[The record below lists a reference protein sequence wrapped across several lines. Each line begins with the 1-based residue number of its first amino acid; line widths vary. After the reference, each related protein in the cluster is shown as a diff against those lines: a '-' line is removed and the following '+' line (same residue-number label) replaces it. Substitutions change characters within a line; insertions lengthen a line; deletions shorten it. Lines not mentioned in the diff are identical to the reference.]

1 MYGPPENAMDAS
13 QLAET
18 LLVEAADMVAA
29 RSRLPESTYR
39 LQFHAGFTFRDA
51 LGIVPYLY
59 DLGITHCYASPYLKA
74 RPGSTHGYDI
84 VDHNALN
91 PEIGTVDD
99 YEAWVA
105 ALRAHGLGQILD
117 TVPNH
122 MGVGTSD
129 NAWWNDVL
137 ENGPASRYGAHFDI
151 AWRSSPRL
159 ELQDR
164 VLLPVL
170 GEPYGEVLE
179 AGQLRLTFANGA
191 FSIHYHDFRF
201 PVAPHR
207 YDRILG
213 HRLNEWERST
223 APDDPELMEYQ
234 SILTA
239 VRNLPYHV
247 ETDPVR
253 VAERHREKEVV
264 KSRLASLAADSE
276 TARAFIDENVA
287 VFNGRPG
294 VPRSFDLLDELLE
307 HQCYRLAYWRVAQD
321 EINYRRFFDINDL
334 AALSM
339 ERPDVFEAAHDLI
352 IRLLA
357 DGKLDGLRVD
367 HPDGLYDPA
376 QYFRRLHEHFIL
388 ACARKVLDAD
398 PAAEGLDRCE
408 VESQLRRRFAAQSAA
423 AGRDRLHRPLYVVAE
438 KILVADEALVETWP
452 VHGTSG
458 YDFLNQ
464 VNGLFVDGASATA
477 FGRLYADLIQD
488 STRFPEV
495 AYRGKRLIM
504 QVSLAAELHTLT
516 HQLDRLAQRSR
527 LSRDFT
533 FNTLGHALREIIACF
548 PVYRS
553 YIDDDGAHEADRRQ
567 IATAVRRATARNP
580 LLTRR
585 VFGFIRDML
594 LLESPASFGDADRA
608 EQRQFA
614 GKFQQVTA
622 PVMAKGVEDTAFY
635 IYNCLVSLNEV
646 GGDPGRFGVRPE
658 ALHAYYQARQAKW
671 PYALSP
677 LSTHDTKRSEDV
689 RARINALSEMPEEWR
704 ACLQRW
710 GRLNEGY
717 KVKGEDQMIPDS
729 NEEYLLYQTLVGA
742 WPLEPCTLEEYAD
755 FVKRIRDYMLK
766 AVHEA
771 KVHSSWINPN
781 AEYDDAVQQ
790 FVGRILDEQS
800 NGAFLDDFRA
810 FQRRVSHY
818 GMFNSLSQTLL
829 RVTAPGVPDTYQG
842 TELWDYSLT
851 DPDNRRPVD
860 YASRQRVLRELQA
873 AVARARGDLRE
884 LARALVADKEDG
896 RVKLFVTW
904 RSLRCRRDRP
914 GLFSAGEYIPLLAEG
929 AKALHL
935 FAFARRAADGYAVAA
950 VPRLPAR
957 LVPEMDQPPL
967 GEAVWNATRLFLPEV
982 DPSWR
987 WRNIFTG
994 ESLAHVE
1001 SAGQLSLAAAELFA
1015 HFPVALLLAYQPEPC
1030 ENLRSSIERTAQTAA
1045 G

>member
-1 MYGPPENAMDAS
+1 MDPS

-18 LLVEAADMVAA
+18 LLEQAADMVAA

-39 LQFHAGFTFRDA
+39 LQFHAGFSFRDA
-51 LGIVPYLY
+51 MGIVPYLH

-74 RPGSTHGYDI
+74 STGSTHGYDI
-84 VDHNALN
+84 VDHNSLN
-91 PEIGTVDD
+91 PEIGSVED

-105 ALRAHGLGQILD
+105 ALHAHGLGQILD

-122 MGVGTSD
+122 MGVGTND

-170 GEPYGEVLE
+170 GELYGEVLE
-179 AGQLRLTFANGA
+179 AGQLQLTFADGA
-191 FSIHYHDFRF
+191 FSIHYYDRRF
-201 PVAPHR
+201 PVAPHS

-223 APDDPELMEYQ
+223 GSDDPELMEYQ

-239 VRNLPYHV
+239 VRNLPHHA
-247 ETDPVR
+247 ETDPVK

-264 KSRLASLAADSE
+264 KRRLAALATDSKA
-276 TARAFIDENVA
+276 ARAFIEENVA
-287 VFNGRPG
+287 TFNGRPG
-294 VPRSFDLLDELLE
+294 VPRSFDLLHELLE
-307 HQCYRLAYWRVAQD
+307 HQCYRLAYWRVAPD

-334 AALSM
+334 AAVSL
-339 ERPDVFEAAHDLI
+339 ERPDVFEAAHGLI
-352 IRLLA
+352 FTLLA

-376 QYFRRLHEHFIL
+376 QYFRRLQEHVVL

-398 PAAEGLDRCE
+398 PAAEGLDRNE
-408 VESQLRRRFAAQSAA
+408 VESQLRRRFGAQSAA
-423 AGRDRLHRPLYVVAE
+423 AGRDSLRRPLYVVAE
-438 KILVADEALVETWP
+438 KILGADESLVETWP

-458 YDFLNQ
+458 YDFLNR
-464 VNGLFVDGASATA
+464 VNGLFVDGGSAMA
-477 FGRLYADLIQD
+477 FDRLYADAIQD
-488 STRFPEV
+488 STRYPEV

-516 HQLDRLAQRSR
+516 YQLDRLAQRSR
-527 LSRDFT
+527 RSRDFT
-533 FNTLGHALREIIACF
+533 FNTLRQALREVIACF

-553 YIDDDGAHEADRRQ
+553 YIDDEGAHEADRRQ
-567 IATAVRRATARNP
+567 IATALRRATARNP
-580 LLTRR
+580 LLSRR

-594 LLESPASFGDADRA
+594 LLESPASFGEADRA
-608 EQRQFA
+608 EQRRFA

-622 PVMAKGVEDTAFY
+622 PVTAKGVEDTAFY

-658 ALHAYYQARQAKW
+658 ALHAYSQARQAMW
-671 PYALSP
+671 PFALSP

-689 RARINALSEMPEEWR
+689 RARINVLSEIPEEWR
-704 ACLQRW
+704 ACLERW
-710 GRLNEGY
+710 RRLNDRY
-717 KVKGEDQMIPDS
+717 KVKGEDQAIPDS

-742 WPLEPCTLEEYAD
+742 WPLEPYTHEDYAE
-755 FVKRIRDYMLK
+755 FVKRMRDYMLK
-766 AVHEA
+766 ALHEA

-781 AEYDDAVQQ
+781 AEYDEAVQQ
-790 FVGRILDEQS
+790 FVGRMLDERT

-842 TELWDYSLT
+842 TELWDFSLV

-860 YASRQRVLRELQA
+860 YASRLGVLRELQA
-873 AVARARGDLRE
+873 AIAHASGDLRE
-884 LARALVADKEDG
+884 LARELVAAKDDG

-904 RSLRCRRDRP
+904 RSLRCRRDHP
-914 GLFSAGEYIPLLAEG
+914 GLFSAGEYIPLLGEG
-929 AKALHL
+929 AKAVHL
-935 FAFARRAADGYAVAA
+935 FAFARRAGDGYALVA

-957 LVPEMDQPPL
+957 LVPEAAQPPL
-967 GEAVWNATRLFLPEV
+967 GEAVWNATRLLLPEV
-982 DPSWR
+982 DLARR
-987 WRNIFTG
+987 WSNVFTG
-994 ESLAHVE
+994 ESLDPIEH
-1001 SAGQLSLAAAELFA
+1001 AGQLSLGAAELFA
-1015 HFPVALLLAYQPEPC
+1015 HFPVALLL
-1030 ENLRSSIERTAQTAA
+1030 